1 MVDKYGYGG
10 FHPASSPARG
20 GSVVAG
26 TVTQICVEE
35 TVREG
40 FHRELEMVLV
50 SDGVSSFDP
59 ELQRRRSET
68 WP

>member
-1 MVDKYGYGG
+1 M
-10 FHPASSPARG
+10 
-20 GSVVAG
+20 VAG
-26 TVTQICVEE
+26 TVTQIMPEE

-50 SDGVSSFDP
+50 SDGVSSFGLEP
-59 ELQRRRSET
+59 QTATLRT